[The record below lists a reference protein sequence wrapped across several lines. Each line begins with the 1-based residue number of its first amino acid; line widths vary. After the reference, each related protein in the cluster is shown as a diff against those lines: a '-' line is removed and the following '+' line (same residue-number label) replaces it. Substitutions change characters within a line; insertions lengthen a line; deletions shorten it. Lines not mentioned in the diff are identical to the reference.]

1 MDLGLQGKVAMVGGG
16 SRGLGFNVARML
28 AAEGVDVSI
37 ASHNE
42 KAIQEA
48 GRKIEQEFGGKV
60 QAIKADAR
68 SADDVRRWQEE
79 TFDRF
84 GGVDLL
90 FTNTGGPPAGVFNQ
104 FGDDAWQE
112 AFDLLVMGVIR
123 MVRGVVP
130 SMQERGGGAIVMSTS
145 SSVKEPIPNLTLS
158 TVMRASVSALAKS
171 LANELATDGIRV
183 NQLVPG
189 RILTDRIQQLD
200 EANANRTGLAI
211 DEIRKRSEAAI
222 PMGRLGEPEEYAK
235 AAVFLFSNA
244 ASYITGATLQVDG
257 GAIRS
262 VV

>member
-42 KAIQEA
+42 EAIQEA

-60 QAIKADAR
+60 LAIKADAR
-68 SADDVRRWQEE
+68 SADDVRRWQEG

-112 AFDLLVMGVIR
+112 AFDLLVMGGYWV
-123 MVRGVVP
+123 
-130 SMQERGGGAIVMSTS
+130 
-145 SSVKEPIPNLTLS
+145 
-158 TVMRASVSALAKS
+158 ALA
-171 LANELATDGIRV
+171 V
-183 NQLVPG
+183 
-189 RILTDRIQQLD
+189 
-200 EANANRTGLAI
+200 
-211 DEIRKRSEAAI
+211 AARA
-222 PMGRLGEPEEYAK
+222 PRP
-235 AAVFLFSNA
+235 AA
-244 ASYITGATLQVDG
+244 
-257 GAIRS
+257 
-262 VV
+262 